1 MTWRNTDG
9 LGKLLARVG
18 GKPQKVIDKVGL
30 FVEDLGTRR
39 GKHVGVGD
47 LFQGGG
53 SGGSSLRVG
62 DVVDYPPYGPS
73 PGDVPEQ
80 GGP

>member
-1 MTWRNTDG
+1 M
-9 LGKLLARVG
+9 
-18 GKPQKVIDKVGL
+18 GL
-30 FVEDLGTRR
+30 FVEDLGTGR

-62 DVVDYPPYGPS
+62 DVVDDPPYGPS